1 MLRFSEPLTP
11 AAAEILR
18 CCLEILADLACDD
31 GLGDDWALTYP
42 LSARCF
48 TAQLARETLLDL
60 LDKLSRPERYATTTY
75 HELLMYEC
83 LEVEIACFNDGLLP
97 GLFERLKGM
106 AKARDAAYLDFAP
119 RPQAQAGGA
128 IDFHAFIDAYFWD
141 TDFLLEPSTFAQMD
155 APLKARLGYRADLFG
170 APSGLTPHPT
180 ELILKRC
187 DAFETTAPDSS
198 DVGADR

>member
-1 MLRFSEPLTP
+1 MLRFAEPLTP

-18 CCLEILADLACDD
+18 CCLEISANLACDD

-60 LDKLSRPERYATTTY
+60 LDKLSRPDLHAPTTY

-97 GLFERLKGM
+97 GLFERLKDV
-106 AKARDAAYLDFAP
+106 AEARDAAYLHVAP
-119 RPQAQAGGA
+119 RPQAQPEGA
-128 IDFHAFIDAYFWD
+128 IDFNAFIDAYFWD

-170 APSGLTPHPT
+170 ALSGLTPHPT

-198 DVGADR
+198 DAGADR